1 MNIAFPLSGEDFRE
15 SHFEREPVLFPGALV
30 SSTNFWSALDEA
42 LGNVDP
48 STDFVKLMHNGR
60 VAQDEFVEEFM
71 DIGVRRRRIK
81 KAPLYDRVRKG
92 ATLVLNRMDISSPVV
107 RDICLQVS
115 IFAGAQASANGYAS
129 FGSEPATNVH
139 WDTHDVFVV
148 QLSGRKHWR
157 LYEPT
162 YPLPISSQSSTNRK
176 SDLTD
181 SFHSEH
187 IVETGDILY
196 VPRGWWHRVT
206 PIPQEET
213 FHLAVGIHAPLM
225 LDYVIWACAN
235 KLPNHLPM
243 RHALFGRTI
252 DTSLVADACDTLE
265 TVLADPTVL
274 EEFYVRSRARERVV
288 SEFNF
293 DQIFAGGNTG
303 FEDHDVLQLNTR
315 YPAPVAELVVNGE
328 LQHLNE
334 DEMLIIKTI
343 MSRPGDCIGHVIED
357 WCSVEP
363 SRSRRLVS
371 DLIGRDILSR
381 RHQSTI
387 NLRQGSSI

>member
-1 MNIAFPLSGEDFRE
+1 M
-15 SHFEREPVLFPGALV
+15 
-30 SSTNFWSALDEA
+30 
-42 LGNVDP
+42 
-48 STDFVKLMHNGR
+48 
-60 VAQDEFVEEFM
+60 
-71 DIGVRRRRIK
+71 
-81 KAPLYDRVRKG
+81 
-92 ATLVLNRMDISSPVV
+92 
-107 RDICLQVS
+107 
-115 IFAGAQASANGYAS
+115 
-129 FGSEPATNVH
+129 
-139 WDTHDVFVV
+139 
-148 QLSGRKHWR
+148 
-157 LYEPT
+157 
-162 YPLPISSQSSTNRK
+162 
-176 SDLTD
+176 
-181 SFHSEH
+181 
-187 IVETGDILY
+187 
-196 VPRGWWHRVT
+196 PRGWWHRVT

-315 YPAPVAELVVNGE
+315 YPAPLAELVVNGE